1 MLFSE
6 RNIYNEKPL
15 MLNDISE
22 NCKTRILN
30 RFNVF
35 FKIQLNVVSSIYIL
49 NILWDRLG
57 YKVDLDLYELEN
69 EDIRDLLMNQ
79 INRIW
84 YAQQWYTYYDILE
97 IILSFSVSDS
107 KLIGGNEKEKISNF
121 KNDVNKIFVEENIGN
136 RIIDNQVVNITTE
149 EEINEIEKAMDSI
162 FDSVNNHLEKA
173 LSFYS
178 DRKNPDYKNSIK
190 ESISAVES
198 MCCII
203 CGKKVELG
211 KALGK
216 LEMNGIYI
224 HGAMKNGFQALYGYA
239 SDESGIR
246 HGGIEDKE
254 VTEEDAKFM
263 LVSCSAFV
271 NYLKVKFNKMK
282 ENNNG

>member
-15 MLNDISE
+15 MLNDISD

-35 FKIQLNVVSSIYIL
+35 FRMQLDVMPSIFIL

-57 YKVDLDLYELEN
+57 HKVDLDLYELEN
-69 EDIRDLLMNQ
+69 EDIRELLMNQ

-97 IILSFSVSDS
+97 IILSFSVLDS
-107 KLIGGNEKEKISNF
+107 KVIGSNEKEKITNF
-121 KNDVNKIFVEENIGN
+121 KNGVNKIFLEENIGY
-136 RIIDNQVVNITTE
+136 RIINNQVVDITNE
-149 EEINEIEKAMDSI
+149 EEIDEIEKAMDSI
-162 FDSVNNHLEKA
+162 FDTVNNHFEKA
-173 LSFYS
+173 LLFYS

-203 CGKKVELG
+203 CEEKVELG

-216 LEMNGIYI
+216 LEKNGIYI

-263 LVSCSAFV
+263 LVTCSAFV
-271 NYLKVKFNKMK
+271 NYLKVKFEKMK
-282 ENNNG
+282 ESSNG

>member
-6 RNIYNEKPL
+6 RNIYKEKPL
-15 MLNDISE
+15 VLNNISE

-30 RFNVF
+30 RFNIF
-35 FKIQLNVVSSIYIL
+35 FRMQLNVVSSIYIL

-69 EDIRDLLMNQ
+69 KDIRDFL
-79 INRIW
+79 INKFNRLW

-97 IILSFSVSDS
+97 MILSFSVSDN
-107 KLIGGNEKEKISNF
+107 KLIGGDEKEKISNF
-121 KNDVNKIFVEENIGN
+121 KNGVNKIFVEENIGY
-136 RIIDNQVVNITTE
+136 RIINNQVVNITTE
-149 EEINEIEKAMDSI
+149 EEINEIEKAMDSV
-162 FDSVNNHLEKA
+162 FDSVNDHFEKA

-216 LEMNGIYI
+216 LEKNGIYI

-263 LVSCSAFV
+263 LVTCSAFV

-282 ENNNG
+282 ENGNG

>member
-6 RNIYNEKPL
+6 RNIYKDNPL
-15 MLNDISE
+15 ILNNISK

-35 FKIQLNVVSSIYIL
+35 FKIQLNIVSSIYIL

-121 KNDVNKIFVEENIGN
+121 KNDVNKIFVEENIGY

-149 EEINEIEKAMDSI
+149 EEINEIEKAMDSV

-216 LEMNGIYI
+216 LEKNGIYI

-271 NYLKVKFNKMK
+271 NYLKVKFNR
-282 ENNNG
+282 

>member
-6 RNIYNEKPL
+6 RNIYKEKPL
-15 MLNDISE
+15 VLNNISE

-30 RFNVF
+30 RFNIF
-35 FKIQLNVVSSIYIL
+35 FRMQLNVVSSIYIL

-69 EDIRDLLMNQ
+69 KDIRDFL
-79 INRIW
+79 INKFNRLW

-97 IILSFSVSDS
+97 MILSFSVSDN
-107 KLIGGNEKEKISNF
+107 KLIGGDEKEKISNF
-121 KNDVNKIFVEENIGN
+121 KNGVNKIFVEENIGY
-136 RIIDNQVVNITTE
+136 RIINNQVVNITTE
-149 EEINEIEKAMDSI
+149 EEINEIEKAMDSV
-162 FDSVNNHLEKA
+162 FDSVNDHFEKA

-216 LEMNGIYI
+216 LEKNGIYI
-224 HGAMKNGFQALYGYA
+224 HGAMKNGFQALYGYV

-263 LVSCSAFV
+263 LVTCSAFV

-282 ENNNG
+282 ENGNG

>member
-6 RNIYNEKPL
+6 RNIYKDNPL
-15 MLNDISE
+15 ILNNISK

-121 KNDVNKIFVEENIGN
+121 KNDVNKIFVEENIGY

-149 EEINEIEKAMDSI
+149 EEINEIEKAMDSV

-190 ESISAVES
+190 ESITAVES

-203 CGKKVELG
+203 CGEKVELG
-211 KALGK
+211 KALGR
-216 LEMNGIYI
+216 LEKNGIYI
-224 HGAMKNGFQALYGYA
+224 HGAMKNGFQALYGYT

-263 LVSCSAFV
+263 LITCSAFV

-282 ENNNG
+282 ENSNG

>member
-6 RNIYNEKPL
+6 RNIYKEKPL
-15 MLNDISE
+15 VLNNISE

-30 RFNVF
+30 RFNIF
-35 FKIQLNVVSSIYIL
+35 FRMQLNVVSSIYIL

-69 EDIRDLLMNQ
+69 KDIRDFL
-79 INRIW
+79 INKFNRLW

-97 IILSFSVSDS
+97 IILSFSVSDN
-107 KLIGGNEKEKISNF
+107 KLIGEDEKEKISNF
-121 KNDVNKIFVEENIGN
+121 KNGVNEIFVEENIGY
-136 RIIDNQVVNITTE
+136 RIINNQVVNITTE
-149 EEINEIEKAMDSI
+149 EEINEIEKAMDSV
-162 FDSVNNHLEKA
+162 FDSVNDHFEKA

-203 CGKKVELG
+203 CGEKVELG
-211 KALGK
+211 KALGR
-216 LEMNGIYI
+216 LEKNEIYI
-224 HGAMKNGFQALYGYA
+224 HGAMRNGFQSLYGYT

-246 HGGIEDKE
+246 HVGIEDKE

-263 LVSCSAFV
+263 LVTCSAFV

-282 ENNNG
+282 ENGNG

>member
-6 RNIYNEKPL
+6 RNIYKDNPL
-15 MLNDISE
+15 ILNNISK

-35 FKIQLNVVSSIYIL
+35 FKIQLNIVSSIYIL

-121 KNDVNKIFVEENIGN
+121 KNDVNKIFVEENIGY

-149 EEINEIEKAMDSI
+149 EEINEIEKAMDSV

-216 LEMNGIYI
+216 LEKNGIYI

-263 LVSCSAFV
+263 LVSCSTFV

-282 ENNNG
+282 ENSNG

>member
-6 RNIYNEKPL
+6 RNIYKDNPL
-15 MLNDISE
+15 ILNNISK

-121 KNDVNKIFVEENIGN
+121 KNDVNKIFVEENIGY

-149 EEINEIEKAMDSI
+149 EEINEIEKAMDSV

-190 ESISAVES
+190 ESITAVES

-203 CGKKVELG
+203 CGEKVELG
-211 KALGK
+211 KALGR
-216 LEMNGIYI
+216 LEKNGIYI
-224 HGAMKNGFQALYGYA
+224 HGAMKNGFQALYGYT

-282 ENNNG
+282 ENSNG

>member
-1 MLFSE
+1 
-6 RNIYNEKPL
+6 
-15 MLNDISE
+15 
-22 NCKTRILN
+22 
-30 RFNVF
+30 
-35 FKIQLNVVSSIYIL
+35 
-49 NILWDRLG
+49 
-57 YKVDLDLYELEN
+57 
-69 EDIRDLLMNQ
+69 
-79 INRIW
+79 
-84 YAQQWYTYYDILE
+84 
-97 IILSFSVSDS
+97 
-107 KLIGGNEKEKISNF
+107 
-121 KNDVNKIFVEENIGN
+121 
-136 RIIDNQVVNITTE
+136 
-149 EEINEIEKAMDSI
+149 MDSV

-216 LEMNGIYI
+216 LEKNGIYI

-282 ENNNG
+282 ENSNG

>member
-6 RNIYNEKPL
+6 RNIYKEKPL
-15 MLNDISE
+15 VLNNISE

-30 RFNVF
+30 RFNIF
-35 FKIQLNVVSSIYIL
+35 FRMQLNVVSSIYIL

-69 EDIRDLLMNQ
+69 KDIRDFL
-79 INRIW
+79 INKFNRLW

-97 IILSFSVSDS
+97 IILSFSVSDN
-107 KLIGGNEKEKISNF
+107 KLIGEDEKEKISNF
-121 KNDVNKIFVEENIGN
+121 KNGVNEIFVEENIGY
-136 RIIDNQVVNITTE
+136 RIINNQVVNITTE
-149 EEINEIEKAMDSI
+149 EEINEIEKAMDSV
-162 FDSVNNHLEKA
+162 FDSVNDHFEKA

-203 CGKKVELG
+203 CGEKVELG
-211 KALGK
+211 KALGR
-216 LEMNGIYI
+216 LEKNEIYI
-224 HGAMKNGFQALYGYA
+224 HGAMRNGFQSLYGYT

-263 LVSCSAFV
+263 LVTCSAFV

-282 ENNNG
+282 ENGNG

>member
-216 LEMNGIYI
+216 LEKNGIYI

>member
-1 MLFSE
+1 
-6 RNIYNEKPL
+6 
-15 MLNDISE
+15 
-22 NCKTRILN
+22 
-30 RFNVF
+30 
-35 FKIQLNVVSSIYIL
+35 
-49 NILWDRLG
+49 
-57 YKVDLDLYELEN
+57 
-69 EDIRDLLMNQ
+69 
-79 INRIW
+79 
-84 YAQQWYTYYDILE
+84 
-97 IILSFSVSDS
+97 
-107 KLIGGNEKEKISNF
+107 
-121 KNDVNKIFVEENIGN
+121 
-136 RIIDNQVVNITTE
+136 
-149 EEINEIEKAMDSI
+149 MDSI
-162 FDSVNNHLEKA
+162 FDSVNNHFEKA

-216 LEMNGIYI
+216 LEKNGIYI

-263 LVSCSAFV
+263 LVTCSAFV
-271 NYLKVKFNKMK
+271 NYLKVKFEKMK
-282 ENNNG
+282 ESSNG

>member
-6 RNIYNEKPL
+6 RNIYKEKPL
-15 MLNDISE
+15 VLNNISE

-35 FKIQLNVVSSIYIL
+35 FRMQLNVVSSIYIL

-69 EDIRDLLMNQ
+69 KDIRDFL
-79 INRIW
+79 INKFNRLW

-97 IILSFSVSDS
+97 MILSFSVSDN
-107 KLIGGNEKEKISNF
+107 KLIGGDEKEKISNF
-121 KNDVNKIFVEENIGN
+121 KNGVNKIFVEENIGY
-136 RIIDNQVVNITTE
+136 RIINNQVVNITTE
-149 EEINEIEKAMDSI
+149 EEINEIEKAMDSV
-162 FDSVNNHLEKA
+162 FDSVNDHFEKA

-216 LEMNGIYI
+216 LEKNGIYI

-263 LVSCSAFV
+263 LVTCSAFV

-282 ENNNG
+282 ENGNG

>member
-6 RNIYNEKPL
+6 RNIYYEKPL
-15 MLNDISE
+15 MLNDISD

-35 FKIQLNVVSSIYIL
+35 FRMQLDVMPSIFIL

-57 YKVDLDLYELEN
+57 HKVDLDLYELEN

-97 IILSFSVSDS
+97 IILSFSVLDS
-107 KLIGGNEKEKISNF
+107 KVIGSNEKEKITNF
-121 KNDVNKIFVEENIGN
+121 KNGVNKIFLEENIGY
-136 RIIDNQVVNITTE
+136 RIINNQVVDITND
-149 EEINEIEKAMDSI
+149 EEIDEIEKAIDSI
-162 FDSVNNHLEKA
+162 FDTVNNHFEKA
-173 LSFYS
+173 LLFYS

-203 CGKKVELG
+203 
-211 KALGK
+211 
-216 LEMNGIYI
+216 
-224 HGAMKNGFQALYGYA
+224 
-239 SDESGIR
+239 
-246 HGGIEDKE
+246 
-254 VTEEDAKFM
+254 
-263 LVSCSAFV
+263 
-271 NYLKVKFNKMK
+271 
-282 ENNNG
+282 

>member
-6 RNIYNEKPL
+6 RNIYKDNPL
-15 MLNDISE
+15 ILNNISK

-35 FKIQLNVVSSIYIL
+35 FKIQLNIVSSIYIL

-121 KNDVNKIFVEENIGN
+121 KNDVNKIFVEENIGY

-149 EEINEIEKAMDSI
+149 EEINEIEKAMDSV

-216 LEMNGIYI
+216 LEKNGIYI

-282 ENNNG
+282 ENSNG

>member
-69 EDIRDLLMNQ
+69 EDIRDLLMKQ

-97 IILSFSVSDS
+97 IMLSFSVSDS

-121 KNDVNKIFVEENIGN
+121 KNDVNKIFVEENIGY
-136 RIIDNQVVNITTE
+136 RIMDNQVVNITTE

-216 LEMNGIYI
+216 LEKNGIYI
-224 HGAMKNGFQALYGYA
+224 HGAMTNGFQALYGYA

>member
-22 NCKTRILN
+22 NCKARILN

-35 FKIQLNVVSSIYIL
+35 FRMQLDVMPSIFIL

-97 IILSFSVSDS
+97 IILSFSVLDS
-107 KLIGGNEKEKISNF
+107 KVIGSNEKEKITNF
-121 KNDVNKIFVEENIGN
+121 KNGVNKIFLEENIGY
-136 RIIDNQVVNITTE
+136 RIINNQVVDITNE
-149 EEINEIEKAMDSI
+149 EEIDEIEKAMDSI
-162 FDSVNNHLEKA
+162 FDTVNNHFEKA
-173 LSFYS
+173 LLFYS

-203 CGKKVELG
+203 CEEKVVLG

-216 LEMNGIYI
+216 LEKNGIYI

-263 LVSCSAFV
+263 LVTCSAFV

-282 ENNNG
+282 ENSNG

>member
-35 FKIQLNVVSSIYIL
+35 FKIQLNIVSSIYIL

-69 EDIRDLLMNQ
+69 EDIRDLLMEQ

-97 IILSFSVSDS
+97 IMLSFSVSDS

-121 KNDVNKIFVEENIGN
+121 KNDVNKIFVEENIGY

-216 LEMNGIYI
+216 LEKNGIYI

>member
-15 MLNDISE
+15 MLNDISD

-97 IILSFSVSDS
+97 IMLSFSGSDS

-121 KNDVNKIFVEENIGN
+121 KNDVNKIFLEENIGY
-136 RIIDNQVVNITTE
+136 RIINNQVVDITNE

-162 FDSVNNHLEKA
+162 FDSVNNHFEKA

-211 KALGK
+211 KDLGK

-263 LVSCSAFV
+263 LVTCSAFV
-271 NYLKVKFNKMK
+271 NYLKVKFEKMK
-282 ENNNG
+282 ESSNG

>member
-35 FKIQLNVVSSIYIL
+35 FRMQLDVMPSIFIL

-57 YKVDLDLYELEN
+57 HKVDLDLYELEN

-97 IILSFSVSDS
+97 IILSFSVLDS
-107 KLIGGNEKEKISNF
+107 KVIGSNEKEKITNF
-121 KNDVNKIFVEENIGN
+121 KNGVNKIFLEENIGY
-136 RIIDNQVVNITTE
+136 RIINNQVVDITNE
-149 EEINEIEKAMDSI
+149 EEIDEIEKAMDSI
-162 FDSVNNHLEKA
+162 FDTVNNQFEKA
-173 LSFYS
+173 LLFYS

-203 CGKKVELG
+203 CEEKVELG

-216 LEMNGIYI
+216 LEKNGIYI

-263 LVSCSAFV
+263 LVTCSAFV

-282 ENNNG
+282 ENSNG

>member
-6 RNIYNEKPL
+6 RNIYKDNPL
-15 MLNDISE
+15 ILNNISK

-35 FKIQLNVVSSIYIL
+35 FKIQLNIVSSIYIL

-121 KNDVNKIFVEENIGN
+121 KNDVNKIFVEENIGY

-149 EEINEIEKAMDSI
+149 EEINEIEKAMDSV
-162 FDSVNNHLEKA
+162 FDSVNNHLEKS

-216 LEMNGIYI
+216 LEKNGIYI

-282 ENNNG
+282 ENSNG

>member
-69 EDIRDLLMNQ
+69 EDIRDLLMKQ

-97 IILSFSVSDS
+97 IMLSFSVSDS
-107 KLIGGNEKEKISNF
+107 TLIGGNEKEKISNF
-121 KNDVNKIFVEENIGN
+121 KNDVNKIFVEENIGY

-162 FDSVNNHLEKA
+162 FDSVNDHFEKA

-216 LEMNGIYI
+216 LEKNGIYI

-263 LVSCSAFV
+263 LVTCSAFV

-282 ENNNG
+282 ENGNG

>member
-6 RNIYNEKPL
+6 RNIYKDNPL
-15 MLNDISE
+15 ILNNISK
-22 NCKTRILN
+22 NRKTRILN

-35 FKIQLNVVSSIYIL
+35 FKIQLNIVSSIYIL

-121 KNDVNKIFVEENIGN
+121 KNDVNKIFVEENIGY

-149 EEINEIEKAMDSI
+149 EEINEIEKAMDSV

-216 LEMNGIYI
+216 LEKNGIYI

-282 ENNNG
+282 ENSNG

>member
-1 MLFSE
+1 MLFSG

-69 EDIRDLLMNQ
+69 EDIRDLLMNK

-97 IILSFSVSDS
+97 MILSFSVSDS

-121 KNDVNKIFVEENIGN
+121 KNDVNKIFVEENIGY

-216 LEMNGIYI
+216 LEKNGIYI

>member
-1 MLFSE
+1 M
-6 RNIYNEKPL
+6 
-15 MLNDISE
+15 
-22 NCKTRILN
+22 
-30 RFNVF
+30 F
-35 FKIQLNVVSSIYIL
+35 FFRMQLNVVPSTFIL

-97 IILSFSVSDS
+97 IILSFSALDS
-107 KLIGGNEKEKISNF
+107 KVIGSNEKEKITNF
-121 KNDVNKIFVEENIGN
+121 KNGVNKIFLEENIGY
-136 RIIDNQVVNITTE
+136 RIINNQVVDITNE

-162 FDSVNNHLEKA
+162 FDSVNNHFEKA

-216 LEMNGIYI
+216 LEKNGIYI

-263 LVSCSAFV
+263 LVTCSAFV
-271 NYLKVKFNKMK
+271 NYLKVKFEKMK
-282 ENNNG
+282 ESSNG

>member
-35 FKIQLNVVSSIYIL
+35 FRMQLDVMPSIFIL

-57 YKVDLDLYELEN
+57 HKVDLDLYELEN

-97 IILSFSVSDS
+97 IILSFSVLDS
-107 KLIGGNEKEKISNF
+107 KVIGSNEKEKITNF
-121 KNDVNKIFVEENIGN
+121 KNGVNKIFLEENIGY
-136 RIIDNQVVNITTE
+136 RIINNQVVDITNE
-149 EEINEIEKAMDSI
+149 EEIDEIEKAMDSI
-162 FDSVNNHLEKA
+162 FDTVNNHFEKA
-173 LSFYS
+173 LLFYS

-203 CGKKVELG
+203 CEEKVELG

-216 LEMNGIYI
+216 LEKNGIYI

-246 HGGIEDKE
+246 HGGIEDTE

-263 LVSCSAFV
+263 LVTCSAFV

-282 ENNNG
+282 ENSNG

>member
-35 FKIQLNVVSSIYIL
+35 FRMQLDVMPSIFIL

-57 YKVDLDLYELEN
+57 HKVDLDLYELEN

-97 IILSFSVSDS
+97 IILSFSVLDS
-107 KLIGGNEKEKISNF
+107 KVIGSNEKEKITNF
-121 KNDVNKIFVEENIGN
+121 KNGVNKIFLEENIGY
-136 RIIDNQVVNITTE
+136 RIINNQVVDITNE
-149 EEINEIEKAMDSI
+149 EEIGEIEKAMDSI
-162 FDSVNNHLEKA
+162 FDTVNNHFEKA
-173 LSFYS
+173 LLFYS

-203 CGKKVELG
+203 CEEKVELG

-216 LEMNGIYI
+216 LEKNGIYI

-263 LVSCSAFV
+263 LVTCSAFV

-282 ENNNG
+282 ENSNG